1 MDAELCMIV
10 ITARLATSAIWSQ
23 PILTGLMHAGGQPS
37 QSAFPNML
45 PACSLSP
52 VELKTKYSLPQS
64 DLDKEPVKTQLASY
78 VDWLT
83 GGPNT
88 DRGSAAS
95 AAHRTVENLTKVVH
109 QYLGFRKFF
118 EHVENL
124 SLWDTL
130 NGHSIAAYL
139 SFHKTKGNTIGTI
152 TAQIAGFRKLLKYLE
167 SKTVNQ
173 MTHQHIHKQV
183 RWLSNMNSQL
193 QHAMPRVE
201 PEINL
206 PPAHEVIRHIENLRL
221 NAMQA
226 LPAQGQPWSLEAARL
241 FHDGALA
248 CLMFGYL
255 PPVRLLCLRTL
266 QHPDVAGCLHK
277 GCTLQ
282 NCQGNKIIRLE
293 TGELQLQL
301 SHYKVEKK

>member
-1 MDAELCMIV
+1 MYTDVTNSRVAM
-10 ITARLATSAIWSQ
+10 SAIWSHS
-23 PILTGLMHAGGQPS
+23 ILTSLMHAGGHPS
-37 QSAFPNML
+37 QSPFPNRL

-52 VELKTKYSLPQS
+52 VQLNTKYSLPQS
-64 DLDKEPVKTQLASY
+64 DLDKDPVKTQIADY
-78 VDWLT
+78 IGWLT

-88 DRGSAAS
+88 DRGNAAS

-109 QYLGFRKFF
+109 QYLGFRKHF
-118 EHVENL
+118 ENVVNF
-124 SLWDTL
+124 SLWDSL
-130 NGHSIAAYL
+130 DGHSIAAYL
-139 SFHKTKGNTIGTI
+139 SFHKTKGNTFGTI

-167 SKTVNQ
+167 SKTANQ
-173 MTHQHIHKQV
+173 TTHQHINKQV
-183 RWLSNMNSQL
+183 TWLSNMNSQL

-201 PEINL
+201 PEISL
-206 PPAHEVIRHIENLRL
+206 PAAHEVIRHIEALRL
-221 NAMQA
+221 NAIQA
-226 LPAQGQPWSLEAARL
+226 RPAQGQSWSLEAARL

-277 GCTLQ
+277 GCTIQ
-282 NCQGNKIIRLE
+282 NCQGNKVIRLE

-301 SHYKVEKK
+301 SHFKVEKK